1 MSSAD
6 GPSTPAT
13 IGERRASLPSPSAA
27 VHFPP
32 DSAQA
37 AAMPEI
43 KAMKIGQNAMG
54 WASDV
59 IGSGARSANCG
70 VKPKM
75 VQMNN
80 H

>member
-1 MSSAD
+1 
-6 GPSTPAT
+6 
-13 IGERRASLPSPSAA
+13 
-27 VHFPP
+27 
-32 DSAQA
+32 
-37 AAMPEI
+37 MPEI